1 MYKNLI
7 ELFKE
12 NEGKGAVGA
21 FNLHCFEMLPAM
33 IQAAEELNVPII
45 IQTSLGTAEYI
56 GFEPLI
62 AAVKALAEKSSV
74 NVALHMDH
82 CKSVE
87 ALKKAIDLGYSS
99 VMYDGS
105 ALPIEENIKNTQ
117 EVVEYA
123 HAHGVSVEGEIG
135 SIGGAEEGVVV
146 EKDAAMYTKPED
158 ALHYVNETHVDALA
172 VSIGTTHGQFKSKAK
187 INYELLTE
195 LKAKLGPVGL
205 VLHGGT
211 GVSDEDMKRCVREG
225 MKKINV
231 GTELNKSYI
240 EVVNTTFPDA
250 TPLTSLR
257 NLLGPAN
264 EKIKEV
270 FKGKK
275 IMIISDDQVYP
286 LYGDDLTLNLEK
298 DFKVNHVVV
307 PHGEKSKRFDMLPTL
322 YKACLDFKLTRT
334 DLIIAL
340 GGGVIGD
347 MAGFVASS
355 YLRGVKLVQIPT
367 SLLAQVDSSVGG
379 KVAVDLPEGKNLV
392 GAFYHPSM
400 VLIDPCTL
408 KTLDPHFI
416 SDGMGEVI
424 KYGCIKDKKLFDQ
437 LNSYQNFEELYEF
450 IDEIIYNCVNI
461 KREVVEKDQFDFG
474 DRLLLNFGHT
484 YAHAIEQYYHYE
496 KYSHGEAVGIGM
508 YQITKLAES
517 LDLTKTGSST
527 QIKEILQ
534 KYNLPYECQVET
546 KNLIQAISLD
556 KKNINNSLS
565 VVLLKEIGNSYVYQT
580 NQEFLL
586 KKERV

>member
-82 CKSVE
+82 CKSIE

-117 EVVEYA
+117 EVVAYA

-172 VSIGTTHGQFKSKAK
+172 VS
-187 INYELLTE
+187 
-195 LKAKLGPVGL
+195 KLGPVGL

-231 GTELNKSYI
+231 GTELNKNYI
-240 EVVNTTFPDA
+240 EVVSKTFTADDV

-264 EKIKEV
+264 E
-270 FKGKK
+270 
-275 IMIISDDQVYP
+275 
-286 LYGDDLTLNLEK
+286 
-298 DFKVNHVVV
+298 
-307 PHGEKSKRFDMLPTL
+307 R
-322 YKACLDFKLTRT
+322 
-334 DLIIAL
+334 
-340 GGGVIGD
+340 
-347 MAGFVASS
+347 
-355 YLRGVKLVQIPT
+355 
-367 SLLAQVDSSVGG
+367 
-379 KVAVDLPEGKNLV
+379 
-392 GAFYHPSM
+392 
-400 VLIDPCTL
+400 
-408 KTLDPHFI
+408 
-416 SDGMGEVI
+416 
-424 KYGCIKDKKLFDQ
+424 
-437 LNSYQNFEELYEF
+437 
-450 IDEIIYNCVNI
+450 
-461 KREVVEKDQFDFG
+461 
-474 DRLLLNFGHT
+474 
-484 YAHAIEQYYHYE
+484 
-496 KYSHGEAVGIGM
+496 
-508 YQITKLAES
+508 
-517 LDLTKTGSST
+517 
-527 QIKEILQ
+527 IKEIVID
-534 KYNLPYECQVET
+534 K
-546 KNLIQAISLD
+546 ASLF
-556 KKNINNSLS
+556 KL
-565 VVLLKEIGNSYVYQT
+565 
-580 NQEFLL
+580 
-586 KKERV
+586 

>member
-82 CKSVE
+82 CKSIE

-117 EVVEYA
+117 EVVAYA
-123 HAHGVSVEGEIG
+123 HAHGVSV
-135 SIGGAEEGVVV
+135 
-146 EKDAAMYTKPED
+146 
-158 ALHYVNETHVDALA
+158 A

-231 GTELNKSYI
+231 GTELNKNYI
-240 EVVNTTFPDA
+240 EVVSKTFTADDV

-264 EKIKEV
+264 E
-270 FKGKK
+270 
-275 IMIISDDQVYP
+275 
-286 LYGDDLTLNLEK
+286 
-298 DFKVNHVVV
+298 
-307 PHGEKSKRFDMLPTL
+307 R
-322 YKACLDFKLTRT
+322 
-334 DLIIAL
+334 
-340 GGGVIGD
+340 
-347 MAGFVASS
+347 
-355 YLRGVKLVQIPT
+355 
-367 SLLAQVDSSVGG
+367 
-379 KVAVDLPEGKNLV
+379 
-392 GAFYHPSM
+392 
-400 VLIDPCTL
+400 
-408 KTLDPHFI
+408 
-416 SDGMGEVI
+416 
-424 KYGCIKDKKLFDQ
+424 
-437 LNSYQNFEELYEF
+437 
-450 IDEIIYNCVNI
+450 
-461 KREVVEKDQFDFG
+461 
-474 DRLLLNFGHT
+474 
-484 YAHAIEQYYHYE
+484 
-496 KYSHGEAVGIGM
+496 
-508 YQITKLAES
+508 
-517 LDLTKTGSST
+517 
-527 QIKEILQ
+527 IKEIVID
-534 KYNLPYECQVET
+534 K
-546 KNLIQAISLD
+546 ASLF
-556 KKNINNSLS
+556 KL
-565 VVLLKEIGNSYVYQT
+565 
-580 NQEFLL
+580 
-586 KKERV
+586 